1 MAADCDHWWY
11 GLFSPGIAN
20 DCHRSSW
27 FCLSLFTPC
36 AFQVWY
42 FLLMGGGK
50 AAPVF
55 ISYAHQDGA
64 ALAAQLQRDLARAG
78 WDVWLD
84 SARLTGGAS
93 WTVEIEQALDRSD
106 FVLAILSRGSYR
118 SDTCRAEQLRSLRKG
133 KCLIPILAQADA
145 ERPIHLESKQYIDFA
160 VAAAYD
166 TAFSRLCE
174 CLRARSGASL
184 PSRFQQTYVTV
195 PPLPPNYIER
205 NAELRSL
212 RALVLRDGGGRTV
225 ALTALKGMAGI
236 GKTVL
241 AQALCLDEVT
251 QAAFPDGII
260 WLPLGKD
267 PKDPVPLLREAAK
280 VIGDSLEGYDSP
292 QSASNRLRSC
302 LRNKAALLVLD
313 DVWDPRDVAPFL
325 FDSATSRLMITTRD
339 GRTAAALGAEQ
350 QELAVLT
357 RDQSLDLIAL
367 WANCERAKLPREA
380 ADIVRECGCL
390 PLAVAM
396 VGAQLRGKPDRWPLV
411 LHKLQNADLDR
422 IRQSFPE
429 YPHPNLL
436 RAIDVSMEALPE
448 ELCRRYLDF
457 GVFPEDCA
465 VPEAAAATLWGLDE
479 YETADSLDQLVD
491 LSLLTRDSGRRLRVH
506 DLMLDYLRRR
516 LGADSLIGKHRQ
528 LLDRYAER
536 CSANWPQGPN
546 DGYFFENLIW
556 HLRSAGRSGEAL
568 GLLTNFAWMD
578 AKLDACGI
586 TPLLTDYDWFAS
598 RDGNARLLHE
608 ALRLSAYVLADDR
621 RQLPGQL
628 LGRLAENSSTVIETV
643 RRQALQYSRS
653 SWLRPSRC
661 LLTPPGGALIFT
673 LASHTARVRSLAL
686 TPDGTKA
693 ISGSDDHTLKIWD
706 LRLGKLE
713 RTVIGHTD
721 AIRAVAVL
729 PDGGRAIS
737 ASDDHTLRIWD
748 ISTGGQLGSIDIQLD
763 WIRGL
768 IALPRIAC
776 VASVSDDRVV
786 RIWDLAL
793 GRVVRVLRGHTAEV
807 SCAALMPGGDSV
819 VTGADDRTL
828 RIWTLDGACTAI
840 LKGHAARIVAVAVSQ
855 AGRIVSISEGG
866 GVCLWKESGVW
877 QPEVLSWKPQG
888 VRTATFSP
896 DGTRVIVGA
905 DDGNVHIWNL
915 TTHTERVLEGH
926 SDWVNCVAA
935 APDGGFAVSAS
946 DDGTL
951 KLWDPGRI
959 PATAPAR
966 DHTDRVRAVAI
977 LSDGATAISSSDDH
991 KLCIW
996 DCATHRVRA
1005 PIRNQHHW
1013 VFACTPDG
1021 RGVVSAGSAGA
1032 FSLWELTTMQEV
1044 QRFAGHDDRVRCLA
1058 VTRCG
1063 TRIISGGDDRT
1074 VRVWDMQSAQEILRI
1089 PLIRQWPR
1097 ALAITPDGRFAVTAA
1112 ASAVLKLWSLETG
1125 AEVRSFRGHTAP
1137 ASSVAIT
1144 DGGLLISGSEDHSV
1158 RVWDLETASPLHV
1171 CNGHDGRVNSVAC
1184 LSGGRFAVSASDDC
1198 DINVWDLQTGVLVA
1212 THTVESP
1219 VLTCAASPCAAE
1231 IVAGDRSGLV
1241 HFISI
1246 EAGAPSAQDH
1256 EGLRAGSAGG
1266 LSRV

>member
-1 MAADCDHWWY
+1 M
-11 GLFSPGIAN
+11 P
-20 DCHRSSW
+20 
-27 FCLSLFTPC
+27 
-36 AFQVWY
+36 VWY
-42 FLLMGGGK
+42 VLLMGGGSE
-50 AAPVF
+50 AAVF

-64 ALAAQLQRDLARAG
+64 VLAAQLQRDLARLG
-78 WDVWLD
+78 WDAWLD
-84 SARLTGGAS
+84 TARLVGGAS
-93 WTVEIEQALDRSD
+93 WTIEIEQALDRSD

-160 VAAAYD
+160 TAAAYD
-166 TAFSRLCE
+166 EALARLRE
-174 CLRARSGASL
+174 CLQARSGASL
-184 PSRFQQTYVTV
+184 PSRFHQTYVTV

-205 NAELRSL
+205 TAELRSL

-251 QAAFPDGII
+251 QAAFPDGIV

-280 VIGDSLEGYDSP
+280 AIGDSLDGYDSP

-325 FDSATSRLMITTRD
+325 FDSPTSRLMITTRD
-339 GRTAAALGAEQ
+339 GRTATALGAEQ

-357 RDQSLDLIAL
+357 WEQSLDLIAL
-367 WANCERAKLPREA
+367 WANCQRAKLPREA

-396 VGAQLRGKPDRWPLV
+396 VGAQLRGKPDRWPLM

-429 YPHPNLL
+429 YPHPDLL

-448 ELCRRYLDF
+448 ELRGRYLDF

-465 VPEAAAATLWGLDE
+465 IPESAAATLWGLDE
-479 YETADSLDQLVD
+479 YETADAIDQLVD
-491 LSLLTRDSGRRLRVH
+491 LSLLTRDSGRRLRLH

-516 LGADSLIGKHRQ
+516 LGADSLIRKHRQ
-528 LLDRYAER
+528 LLDRYAQR
-536 CSANWPQGPN
+536 CSGNWPQGPN

-556 HLRSAGRSGEAL
+556 HLRSAGRSDEAL
-568 GLLTNFAWMD
+568 GLLTHFAWMD
-578 AKLDACGI
+578 AKLDACGV
-586 TPLLTDYDWFAS
+586 TPLLADYDWFAA
-598 RDGNARLLHE
+598 RDENARLLHE
-608 ALRLSAYVLADDR
+608 ALRLSAYVLAYDP

-628 LGRLAENSSTVIETV
+628 LGRLAENTSPAIDTV
-643 RRQALQYSRS
+643 RQQALQYSRG
-653 SWLRPSRC
+653 SWLRPARC

-673 LASHTARVRSLAL
+673 LASHTGRVRSLAL
-686 TPDGTKA
+686 TPDGSKA

-706 LRLGKLE
+706 LRRGKLE
-713 RTVIGHTD
+713 RTIIGHSD

-729 PDGGRAIS
+729 AGGERAIS

-748 ISTGGQLGSIDIQLD
+748 ISTGSQLGSIDIQLD

-768 IALPRIAC
+768 IELPQIGC
-776 VASVSDDRVV
+776 VASVSDDRAI

-793 GRVVRVLRGHTAEV
+793 GRVVRVLRGHAAEV
-807 SCAALMPGGDSV
+807 NCAALMPGGDSL

-828 RIWTLDGACTAI
+828 RIWTLDGACTSI
-840 LKGHAARIVAVAVSQ
+840 LKGHAARIAAVAVSES
-855 AGRIVSISEGG
+855 RSIISISEDGRA
-866 GVCLWKESGVW
+866 CLWKESSGW
-877 QPEVLSWKPQG
+877 QAEVLSWKPLG
-888 VRTATFSP
+888 VRAATFSP
-896 DGTRVIVGA
+896 DGTHVIAGA
-905 DDGNVHIWNL
+905 DDGNVHIWDLN
-915 TTHTERVLEGH
+915 TNTERVLEGH
-926 SDWVNCVAA
+926 SDWVNCVAS
-935 APDGGFAVSAS
+935 APESRFAVSAS

-951 KLWDPGRI
+951 KLWDLGRV
-959 PATAPAR
+959 PAAAPAR
-966 DHTDRVRAVAI
+966 DHTERVRAVAI
-977 LSDGATAISSSDDH
+977 LADGATAISSSDDH

-996 DCATHRVRA
+996 DRTTHRVLT

-1021 RGVVSAGSAGA
+1021 KGLVSAGSAGA
-1032 FSLWELTTMQEV
+1032 FSLWEIATMREV
-1044 QRFAGHDDRVRCLA
+1044 QSFAGHDDRVRCLA

-1063 TRIISGGDDRT
+1063 TRIVSGGDDRT
-1074 VRVWDMQSAQEILRI
+1074 VRVWDVQSAREILRI
-1089 PLIRQWPR
+1089 PLTRQWPR
-1097 ALAITPDGRFAVTAA
+1097 AIAITHDGRFAVTAA
-1112 ASAVLKLWSLETG
+1112 ESAVLKLWSLESG
-1125 AEVRSFRGHTAP
+1125 AEVRTFRGHTAR
-1137 ASSVAIT
+1137 ANSVAIT
-1144 DGGLLISGSEDHSV
+1144 DGGVLISGSDDHSV
-1158 RVWDLETASPLHV
+1158 RVWDLDAGSLLHI
-1171 CNGHDGRVNSVAC
+1171 CNRHDGRVNSVAC
-1184 LSGGRFAVSASDDC
+1184 LSGGKAAVSASDDC
-1198 DINVWDLQTGVLVA
+1198 DINVWDLTSGVLLA

-1219 VLTCAASPCAAE
+1219 VLTCAASPSGAE

-1241 HFISI
+1241 HFISL
-1246 EAGAPSAQDH
+1246 EAGAGAALDLDGPRAASA
-1256 EGLRAGSAGG
+1256 EGVGQA
-1266 LSRV
+1266 

>member
-1 MAADCDHWWY
+1 MSTFPPLKPRQGTRPSGCFYQPRD
-11 GLFSPGIAN
+11 
-20 DCHRSSW
+20 
-27 FCLSLFTPC
+27 PC
-36 AFQVWY
+36 ACPLWY
-42 FLLMGGGK
+42 VLLMAGGNE
-50 AAPVF
+50 AAVF

-64 ALAAQLQRDLARAG
+64 ALAAQLQGDLAKLG

-84 SARLTGGAS
+84 SARLIGGAS
-93 WTVEIEQALDRSD
+93 WTVEIEQTLDRSD

-145 ERPIHLESKQYIDFA
+145 ERPIHLESKQYIDFTT
-160 VAAAYD
+160 AAAYD
-166 TAFSRLCE
+166 MALSHLCE
-174 CLRARSGASL
+174 SLRARSGASL
-184 PSRFQQTYVTV
+184 PSRFHQTYVTV

-205 NAELRSL
+205 TAELRSL

-280 VIGDSLEGYDSP
+280 AIGDSLEGYDSP

-325 FDSATSRLMITTRD
+325 FDSATSRLIITTRD
-339 GRTAAALGAEQ
+339 GRTATALGAEQ

-357 RDQSLDLIAL
+357 WEQSLDLIAL
-367 WANCERAKLPREA
+367 WANCERAKLPKDA

-429 YPHPNLL
+429 YPHPDLL

-465 VPEAAAATLWGLDE
+465 IPEAAAATLWGLGE

-491 LSLLTRDSGRRLRVH
+491 LSLLTRDSGRRLRLH

-516 LGADSLIGKHRQ
+516 LGADSLTSKHRQ
-528 LLDRYAER
+528 LLDRYAQR
-536 CSANWPQGPN
+536 CSGSWPQGPN

-556 HLRSAGRSGEAL
+556 HLRSAGQSGEAL

-586 TPLLTDYDWFAS
+586 TPLVADYDWFSS
-598 RDGNARLLHE
+598 RDENARLLHE
-608 ALRLSAYVLADDR
+608 ALRLSAYVLANDR

-628 LGRLAENSSTVIETV
+628 LGRLAENSSPAIDNV
-643 RRQALQYSRS
+643 RRQALQYSRGF
-653 SWLRPSRC
+653 WLRPSRC

-686 TPDGTKA
+686 TLDGTKA

-706 LRLGKLE
+706 LRRGKLD
-713 RTVIGHTD
+713 RTIIGHTD
-721 AIRAVAVL
+721 AVRSVAVL
-729 PDGGRAIS
+729 PDGERAIS

-748 ISTGGQLGSIDIQLD
+748 VSSGAQLGSMDIQLD

-768 IALPRIAC
+768 VALPRIAW
-776 VASVSDDRVV
+776 VASISDDRAIRIWDLDQGRVV
-786 RIWDLAL
+786 RI
-793 GRVVRVLRGHTAEV
+793 LRGHAAEV
-807 SCAALMPGGDSV
+807 NCAAVMPSGESL

-828 RIWTLDGACTAI
+828 RIWTVDGACTSI
-840 LKGHAARIVAVAVSQ
+840 LKGHAARIAALAVSES
-855 AGRIVSISEGG
+855 GRIVSISEDG
-866 GVCLWKESGVW
+866 GVWLWNESNGW
-877 QPEVLSWKPQG
+877 QPEVLSWNPQG

-896 DGTRVIVGA
+896 DGTRIIAGA
-905 DDGNVHIWNL
+905 DDGNVHVWDFN
-915 TTHTERVLEGH
+915 TKTERVLEGH
-926 SDWVNCVAA
+926 SDWVNCVASS
-935 APDGGFAVSAS
+935 PDGRFAVSAS

-951 KLWDPGRI
+951 KLWDLTRV
-959 PATAPAR
+959 PAAVPVR

-977 LSDGATAISSSDDH
+977 LSDGVTAISSSDDH

-996 DCATHRVRA
+996 DRSTYRVHT

-1013 VFACTPDG
+1013 VFACTPDAK
-1021 RGVVSAGSAGA
+1021 GVVSAGSAGA
-1032 FSLWELTTMQEV
+1032 FSLWELATMQEV
-1044 QRFAGHDDRVRCLA
+1044 KRFAGHDDRVRCLA

-1063 TRIISGGDDRT
+1063 TRVISGGDDGT
-1074 VRVWDMQSAQEILRI
+1074 VRVWDVQSAHEILRI
-1089 PLIRQWPR
+1089 RLTRQWPR
-1097 ALAITPDGRFAVTAA
+1097 AIAVTPDSRFVVTAA
-1112 ASAVLKLWSLETG
+1112 ESAVLKLWSLESG
-1125 AEVRSFRGHTAP
+1125 AEVRTFRGHTAR
-1137 ASSVAIT
+1137 ANSVALT
-1144 DGGLLISGSEDHSV
+1144 DNGLLISGSDDHSV

-1184 LSGGRFAVSASDDC
+1184 LSGGRFAVSACDDC
-1198 DINVWDLQTGVLVA
+1198 DINVWDLTKGVLVA

-1219 VLTCAASPCAAE
+1219 VLACAANPSGTE

-1241 HFISI
+1241 HFISL
-1246 EAGAPSAQDH
+1246 EAGSSSDHDGSCAVSA
-1256 EGLRAGSAGG
+1256 SG
-1266 LSRV
+1266 LSRG